1 MGPSV
6 FYRKLACRLTH
17 LQLFN
22 IRDDG
27 ASVKHGRSE
36 RIFHC
41 ACMSPSSPHFLHLI
55 AIWGE
60 RCAFPMGWLKTF
72 KHYIELKRREGGGW
86 GCCVVLSLPL
96 SRIFDHIQFN
106 VIDCYKDDNTNI
118 STSHPRES
126 SMPRSCVS
134 TSLMFELAIVN
145 YFLRLFFLIHSLPP
159 LFLSKCMRERFV
171 CYFLL
176 HPKLLSNL

>member
-1 MGPSV
+1 M
-6 FYRKLACRLTH
+6 R
-17 LQLFN
+17 
-22 IRDDG
+22 
-27 ASVKHGRSE
+27 
-36 RIFHC
+36 
-41 ACMSPSSPHFLHLI
+41 
-55 AIWGE
+55 
-60 RCAFPMGWLKTF
+60 
-72 KHYIELKRREGGGW
+72 GG

-145 YFLRLFFLIHSLPP
+145 YFLRLLFLIHSLPPP
-159 LFLSKCMRERFV
+159 LFLSKCMQERFV

-176 HPKLLSNL
+176 HPKLLSNLYCLACRRVRNNLLSDRISGWLVTLWQEYLCRIINGIMYITFVF

>member
-1 MGPSV
+1 MEWAHQSPIES
-6 FYRKLACRLTH
+6 FACRLTH

-60 RCAFPMGWLKTF
+60 RCAFPMGWLKAF
-72 KHYIELKRREGGGW
+72 KHLYWIKERWGGGEV
-86 GCCVVLSLPL
+86 VVLSLPL

-106 VIDCYKDDNTNI
+106 VIDCYKDDNANI

-126 SMPRSCVS
+126 SMPGSCVS
-134 TSLMFELAIVN
+134 TSLMFELAIVD
-145 YFLRLFFLIHSLPP
+145 LFFAIIFFLTYSLP
-159 LFLSKCMRERFV
+159 LSPS
-171 CYFLL
+171 L
-176 HPKLLSNL
+176 P